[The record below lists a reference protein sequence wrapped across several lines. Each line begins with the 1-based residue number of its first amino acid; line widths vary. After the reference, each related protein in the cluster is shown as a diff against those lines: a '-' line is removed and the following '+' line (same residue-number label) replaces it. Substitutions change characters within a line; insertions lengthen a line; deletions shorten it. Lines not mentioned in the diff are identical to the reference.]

1 MNGNEKIPTIKIT
14 LVGAI
19 LFISFVCLGYPL
31 YDSIFESWIG
41 GNLYETFLYPIY
53 VGMTL
58 NFVLIILSTCIIL
71 NNKQ

>member
-19 LFISFVCLGYPL
+19 LFISFVFLGYPL

-53 VGMTL
+53 V
-58 NFVLIILSTCIIL
+58 
-71 NNKQ
+71 